1 MFAKIIFVAVKNLY
15 LKGTRVFDMHELS
28 LAEAINNTV
37 TGLCGLSEWT
47 RVRRVALKIGH
58 MRQVDPEL
66 LSFAFEVVARG
77 TVSEGAELSI
87 LELPV
92 VFKCHACGK
101 ESTSEETAFVCPA
114 CGGTNVELLSGMEL
128 TIDSMEVESRQAL

>member
-1 MFAKIIFVAVKNLY
+1 
-15 LKGTRVFDMHELS
+15 MHELS

-37 TGLCGLSEWT
+37 KGLCSFSECA

-66 LSFAFEVVARG
+66 LSFAFGVVAKG
-77 TVSEGAELSI
+77 TLSEGAELSI
-87 LELPV
+87 LELPI
-92 VFKCHACGK
+92 VFKCHSCGK
-101 ESTSEETAFVCPA
+101 ESPSEGTVFMCPA

-128 TIDSMEVESRQAL
+128 TIESMEVESQQAP